1 MLELVV
7 EDLCVGLHASFD
19 ANCVEDLVVG
29 FITTLAKVAWC
40 RSQDE
45 DKTFEPFSHSIYKVH
60 SICYQKIELATSLE
74 GLALMMYF
82 TLIYSLIIF
91 SKPKTNSQFYI
102 IK

>member
-74 GLALMMYF
+74 GGVDQVEVAFGVPVVPVLVE
-82 TLIYSLIIF
+82 
-91 SKPKTNSQFYI
+91 NQ